1 MFLFK
6 KRKIGLALGGG
17 AARGIA
23 HLGILKIFEKNGFRP
38 DIVVGTSMGAV
49 IGAAFASQNYG
60 NVETLIKRLSEIL
73 KSDEF
78 EELGFNLIG
87 DANKKQKKHGII
99 TRLKHLIKRFIL
111 YEKMFNS
118 RFIISSEKVRNVFSL
133 FIPDIN
139 IEDLPVRFAAV
150 ALDLKSQQEIILTRG
165 PLIKAVMASSA
176 IPGIF
181 EPVKFGKYLLI
192 DGGWIDKVPAPA
204 ARRLGAKKVVAAD
217 VSIVKKRNVP
227 RFKNGIELIIFSD
240 EITNS
245 ALKNL
250 QLLAADVVISPKFA
264 KDDWYDFY
272 KFKKFVKLGETATI
286 EKLKNLKK
294 VFRRRI
300 I

>member
-6 KRKIGLALGGG
+6 RRKIGLALGGG

-23 HLGILKIFEKNGFRP
+23 HLGVLKIFEKNGFKP

-49 IGAAFASQNYG
+49 IGAVFASQNYK
-60 NVETLIKRLSEIL
+60 NIDLLIKQLSEIL

-87 DANKKQKKHGII
+87 DANKRKKKQGII
-99 TRLKHLIKRFIL
+99 ARFKYLIKRFIL

-118 RFIISSEKVRNVFSL
+118 RYIISSAKVRKVFSL

-139 IEDLPVRFAAV
+139 IEDLPVRFAVV
-150 ALDLKSQQEIILTRG
+150 ALDLKSQQEIIISRG

-181 EPVKFGKYLLI
+181 EPVRFGRYLLV

-204 ARRLGAKKVVAAD
+204 VRHLGAKKVIAVD
-217 VSIVKKRNVP
+217 VSIIKKRTVP
-227 RFKNGIELIIFSD
+227 KFRNGIELIIFSD

-250 QLLAADVVISPKFA
+250 KLLAADVVISPKFA

-272 KFKKFVKLGETATI
+272 KFKRFVKLGETATI
-286 EKLKNLKK
+286 EKLKDLKK
-294 VFRRRI
+294 IFSRGI